1 MSMYG
6 YVRVSSRDQNEE
18 RQMIALRDFGVPP
31 KHIYQDKQSGRD
43 FNRGGYQR
51 LMRRLRPGDCLVF
64 LSIDRMGRNY
74 EEILEQWRIITK
86 EKRVDIVI
94 LDMPLLDT
102 RQRDQDFAGAFV
114 ADLVLSIL
122 SFVADGAGVHQPAP
136 GGGHCRRQGPGRA
149 IRPPPDGAAAPLRQ
163 PGGRLAAGRDLRPQG
178 RGVPGCFPPH
188 LSPLGH
194 GNTLILCGTK
204 GRLYIP
210 SCLQKKIYK

>member
-122 SFVADGAGVHQPAP
+122 SFVAQTEREFIN
-136 GGGHCRRQGPGRA
+136 RRQAEGIAAAKARGVQFGRRPME
-149 IRPPPDGAAAPLRQ
+149 RPPHFGSLAAAWQRGEISARKAAACLGVSHPTFLRWA
-163 PGGRLAAGRDLRPQG
+163 RET
-178 RGVPGCFPPH
+178 H
-188 LSPLGH
+188 
-194 GNTLILCGTK
+194 
-204 GRLYIP
+204 
-210 SCLQKKIYK
+210 